1 MTPRALPLALVVAL
15 LMLLTTACGDDD
27 DAASGTLAGY
37 VREPT
42 PVVSDLSLPDATN
55 GGEPLVFRA
64 EDGELLLVYF
74 GYTSCPDVCP
84 TTLSDVRTALADL
97 GEKDAA
103 TIDLAMATVDPDR
116 DVDEVIGGYVQ
127 SFVPGAHGLRTT
139 DDTEL
144 RAAADAFGVEYG
156 VETNDEGEVEV
167 VHSGS
172 LYVVDDQGQLVLTWP
187 FGTPV
192 DDLVN
197 DLRILMEARV

>member
-1 MTPRALPLALVVAL
+1 MTIRSLGLLVLIAVLAV
-15 LMLLTTACGDDD
+15 TSACGDDD

-42 PVVSDLSLPDATN
+42 PVVSQLSLPDVTN
-55 GGEPLVFRA
+55 GGEPLTFRA
-64 EDGELLLVYF
+64 PEGELLLVYF

-84 TTLSDVRTALADL
+84 TTLSDVRTALAELD
-97 GEKDAA
+97 EEDAA

-127 SFVPGAHGLRTT
+127 SFVPDAHGLRTT

-144 RAAADAFGVEYG
+144 RAAADAFGVEYS
-156 VETNDEGEVEV
+156 VDTNDEGEVEV
-167 VHSGS
+167 IHSGS

-197 DLRILMEARV
+197 DLRLLMAAPV

>member
-1 MTPRALPLALVVAL
+1 
-15 LMLLTTACGDDD
+15 MLSAACGDDD
-27 DAASGTLAGY
+27 TASGTLAGF

-42 PVVSDLSLPDATN
+42 PVVSELSLPDATN
-55 GGEPLVFRA
+55 GGEPLTFQAR
-64 EDGELLLVYF
+64 DGELLLVYF

-97 GEKDAA
+97 GDDDAA

-127 SFVPGAHGLRTT
+127 SFVPEAHGLRTT
-139 DDTEL
+139 DDAEL
-144 RAAADAFGVEYG
+144 RAAADAFGVEYS
-156 VETNDEGEVEV
+156 VDTNAEGEVEV

-197 DLRILMEARV
+197 DLRLLMEAKA

>member
-1 MTPRALPLALVVAL
+1 MIRRFLSAAL
-15 LMLLTTACGDDD
+15 LGSLVLVLAGCGDD

-42 PVVSDLSLPDATN
+42 PVVSELSLPDATN
-55 GGEPLVFRA
+55 GGEPLVFEAA
-64 EDGELLLVYF
+64 EGEFLLVYF

-84 TTLSDVRTALADL
+84 TALSDVRTALEDL
-97 GEKDAA
+97 GEEDAA
-103 TIDLAMATVDPDR
+103 VVDLAMATIDPDR

-127 SFVPGAHGLRTT
+127 SFVSGAHGLRTT
-139 DDTEL
+139 DDAEL
-144 RAAADAFGVEYG
+144 RAAANAFGVEYS
-156 VETNDEGEVEV
+156 VDTNAEGEVEV

-197 DLRILMEARV
+197 DLRLLMEAKA

>member
-1 MTPRALPLALVVAL
+1 MIRRFLSAAL
-15 LMLLTTACGDDD
+15 LGSLVLVLAGCGDD

-42 PVVSDLSLPDATN
+42 PVVSELSLPDATN
-55 GGEPLVFRA
+55 GGEPLVFEAA
-64 EDGELLLVYF
+64 EGEFLLVYF

-84 TTLSDVRTALADL
+84 TTLSDVRTALEDL
-97 GEKDAA
+97 GEEDAA
-103 TIDLAMATVDPDR
+103 VVDLAMATIDPDR

-127 SFVPGAHGLRTT
+127 SFVSGAHGLRTT
-139 DDTEL
+139 DDAEL
-144 RAAADAFGVEYG
+144 RAAANAFGVEYS
-156 VETNDEGEVEV
+156 VDTNAEGEVEV

-197 DLRILMEARV
+197 DLRLLLEAKV

>member
-1 MTPRALPLALVVAL
+1 MTIRSLGLLVLIAVLAVIS
-15 LMLLTTACGDDD
+15 ACGDD

-42 PVVSDLSLPDATN
+42 PVVSQLSLPDVTN
-55 GGEPLVFRA
+55 GGEPLTFQA
-64 EDGELLLVYF
+64 PEGQLLLVYF

-84 TTLSDVRTALADL
+84 TTLSDVRTALAELD
-97 GEKDAA
+97 EEDAA
-103 TIDLAMATVDPDR
+103 TIDLAMATVDPER

-127 SFVPGAHGLRTT
+127 SFVPDAHGLRTT
-139 DDTEL
+139 DDAEL
-144 RAAADAFGVEYG
+144 RAAADAFGVEYR
-156 VETNDEGEVEV
+156 VDTNDEGEVEV

-197 DLRILMEARV
+197 DLRLLMAAPV

>member
-1 MTPRALPLALVVAL
+1 MTIRSLGLLVLIAVLAVIS
-15 LMLLTTACGDDD
+15 ACGDD

-42 PVVSDLSLPDATN
+42 PVVSQLSLPDVTN
-55 GGEPLVFRA
+55 GGEPLTFQA
-64 EDGELLLVYF
+64 PEGQLLLVYF

-84 TTLSDVRTALADL
+84 TTLSDVRTALAELD
-97 GEKDAA
+97 EEDAA
-103 TIDLAMATVDPDR
+103 TIDLAMATVDPER
-116 DVDEVIGGYVQ
+116 DLDEVIGGYVQ
-127 SFVPGAHGLRTT
+127 SFVPDAHGLRTT
-139 DDTEL
+139 DDAEL
-144 RAAADAFGVEYG
+144 RAAADAFGVEYR
-156 VETNDEGEVEV
+156 VDTNDEGEVEV

-197 DLRILMEARV
+197 DLRLLMAAPV

>member
-1 MTPRALPLALVVAL
+1 MTPRPVPVVLLAG
-15 LMLLTTACGDDD
+15 LMLLFAVACGDD

-42 PVVSDLSLPDATN
+42 PVVSELSLPDVTN
-55 GGEPLVFRA
+55 GGEPLAFRA
-64 EDGELLLVYF
+64 PEGEFLLVYF

-84 TTLSDVRTALADL
+84 TTLSDVRTALEDL
-97 GEKDAA
+97 GEEDAA
-103 TIDLAMATVDPDR
+103 TVDLAMATVDPDR

-139 DDTEL
+139 DDAEL
-144 RAAADAFGVEYG
+144 RAAADAFGVEYR
-156 VETNDEGEVEV
+156 VDTNAEGEVEV

-172 LYVVDDQGQLVLTWP
+172 LYVVDDQGQLMLTWP

-197 DLRILMEARV
+197 DLRLLLEAKV

>member
-1 MTPRALPLALVVAL
+1 MIRSPGLLVLIAVLAF
-15 LMLLTTACGDDD
+15 TSACGDDE

-42 PVVSDLSLPDATN
+42 PVVSQLSLPDVTD
-55 GGEPLVFRA
+55 GGEPLTFRA
-64 EDGELLLVYF
+64 PEGELLLVYF

-84 TTLSDVRTALADL
+84 TTLSDVRTALAELD
-97 GEKDAA
+97 EEDAA
-103 TIDLAMATVDPDR
+103 AIDLAMATVDPDR

-127 SFVPGAHGLRTT
+127 SFVPDAHGLRTS
-139 DDTEL
+139 DDAEL
-144 RAAADAFGVEYG
+144 RAAADAFGVEYR
-156 VETNDEGEVEV
+156 VDTNEEGEVEV

-197 DLRILMEARV
+197 DLRLLMAAPA

>member
-1 MTPRALPLALVVAL
+1 MIRRFLSAAMLGSLVLVLAG
-15 LMLLTTACGDDD
+15 CGDD

-42 PVVSDLSLPDATN
+42 PVVSELSLPDATN
-55 GGEPLVFRA
+55 GGEPLVFEAA
-64 EDGELLLVYF
+64 EGEFLLVYF

-84 TTLSDVRTALADL
+84 TTLSDVRTALEDL
-97 GEKDAA
+97 GEEDAA
-103 TIDLAMATVDPDR
+103 VVDLAMATIDPDR

-127 SFVPGAHGLRTT
+127 SFVSGAHGLRTT
-139 DDTEL
+139 DDAEL
-144 RAAADAFGVEYG
+144 RAAANAFGVEYS
-156 VETNDEGEVEV
+156 VDTNAEGEVEV

-197 DLRILMEARV
+197 DLRLLLEAKA

>member
-1 MTPRALPLALVVAL
+1 MTIRSLGFLVLIAVLAA
-15 LMLLTTACGDDD
+15 TSACGDDD

-42 PVVSDLSLPDATN
+42 PVVSQLSLPDVTN
-55 GGEPLVFRA
+55 GGEPLTFQA
-64 EDGELLLVYF
+64 PEGQLLLVYF

-84 TTLSDVRTALADL
+84 TTLSDVRTALAELD
-97 GEKDAA
+97 EEDAA
-103 TIDLAMATVDPDR
+103 TIDLAMATVDPER

-127 SFVPGAHGLRTT
+127 SFVPDAHGLRTT
-139 DDTEL
+139 DDAEL
-144 RAAADAFGVEYG
+144 RAAADAFGVEYR
-156 VETNDEGEVEV
+156 VDTNDEGEVEV

-192 DDLVN
+192 DDLIN
-197 DLRILMEARV
+197 DLRLLMAAPV

>member
-1 MTPRALPLALVVAL
+1 VIRRFRSAAL
-15 LMLLTTACGDDD
+15 LGSLVLVLAGCGDD

-42 PVVSDLSLPDATN
+42 PVVSELSLPDVTN
-55 GGEPLVFRA
+55 GGDPMAFRA
-64 EDGELLLVYF
+64 PDGEFLLVYF

-84 TTLSDVRTALADL
+84 TTLSDVRTALEDL
-97 GEKDAA
+97 GEEDAA
-103 TIDLAMATVDPDR
+103 VIDLAMATVDPDR

-127 SFVPGAHGLRTT
+127 SFVPESHALRTT
-139 DDTEL
+139 DDAEL
-144 RAAADAFGVEYG
+144 RAAADAFGVEYS
-156 VETNDEGEVEV
+156 VDTNDEGEVEV

-197 DLRILMEARV
+197 DIRLLMEARV

>member
-1 MTPRALPLALVVAL
+1 MTIRSVGAALALTLLAL
-15 LMLLTTACGDDD
+15 LTACGGDD

-42 PVVSDLSLPDATN
+42 PVVSELSLPDVTS
-55 GGEPLVFRA
+55 GGDPLAFRA
-64 EDGELLLVYF
+64 PDGEFLLVYF

-84 TTLSDVRTALADL
+84 TTLSDVRTAL
-97 GEKDAA
+97 GELDEEDAA
-103 TIDLAMATVDPDR
+103 VVDLAMATVDPDR

-127 SFVPGAHGLRTT
+127 SFVPESHALRTT

-144 RAAADAFGVEYG
+144 RAAADAFGVEYS
-156 VETNDEGEVEV
+156 VDTNDEGEVEV
-167 VHSGS
+167 VHSAS

-197 DLRILMEARV
+197 DLRLLMEARV

>member
-1 MTPRALPLALVVAL
+1 MIRRFLSAAL
-15 LMLLTTACGDDD
+15 LGSLVLVLAGCGDD

-42 PVVSDLSLPDATN
+42 PVVSELSLPDATN
-55 GGEPLVFRA
+55 GGEPLVFEA
-64 EDGELLLVYF
+64 ADGEFLLVYF

-84 TTLSDVRTALADL
+84 TTLSDVRTALEDL
-97 GEKDAA
+97 GEEDAA
-103 TIDLAMATVDPDR
+103 VIDLAMATIDPDR

-127 SFVPGAHGLRTT
+127 SFVSGAHGLRTT
-139 DDTEL
+139 DDAEL
-144 RAAADAFGVEYG
+144 RAAANAFGVEYS
-156 VETNDEGEVEV
+156 VDTNAEGEVEV

-197 DLRILMEARV
+197 DLRLLLEAKV

>member
-1 MTPRALPLALVVAL
+1 MTIRSLGLLVLIAVLAV
-15 LMLLTTACGDDD
+15 TSACGDDD

-42 PVVSDLSLPDATN
+42 PVVRQLSLPDVTN
-55 GGEPLVFRA
+55 GGEPLAFQA
-64 EDGELLLVYF
+64 PEGQLLLVYF

-84 TTLSDVRTALADL
+84 TTLSDIRTALAELD
-97 GEKDAA
+97 EEDAA

-127 SFVPGAHGLRTT
+127 SFVPDAHGLRTT
-139 DDTEL
+139 DDAEL
-144 RAAADAFGVEYG
+144 RAAADAFGVEYS
-156 VETNDEGEVEV
+156 VDTNEEGEVEV

-172 LYVVDDQGQLVLTWP
+172 LYVVDDRGQLVLTWP

-197 DLRILMEARV
+197 DLRLLMAAPV